1 MTEAGAGGVIRRMH
15 APRPLLHSL
24 GLLLAAVVAVAAAPL
39 HAAPPTLRLSEDAT
53 GTRAEVPLGDSQYRL
68 LRLHA
73 PERLAVDVEASPK
86 MLLPASGAGVVRG
99 VRRGEPRVGV
109 TRYVFDLAEPVEA
122 LAQRL
127 PGSNGSLLVLR
138 WPGDGSAQ
146 RSPASSAAVPVS
158 EPAAADIANQPP
170 GAASA
175 DALGSLIARLPAAT
189 AAVPSPPAPAAVSAV
204 VGASVTKRADA
215 DGDVASTSTRN
226 DALPSAPSAGVKTL
240 DEVMR
245 ASRPRP
251 LVIAI
256 DPGHGGQ
263 DPGAI
268 GPSGR
273 REKDVT
279 LAIARELARQINATP
294 GMQAYLTRDRDVF
307 IPLPQRAR
315 LARAAHADLF
325 VSIHA
330 DAAENRSA
338 RGSSVYVLSL
348 KGASSQRARWLADK
362 ENASDMIGGVQLT
375 RTDDTLAS
383 VLLDLTQSGHMKAS
397 EDIADDILDRLEAI
411 GSAHRPHIERA
422 NFAVL
427 RTSDMPAMLV
437 ETAYISNPA
446 EERLLTDPA
455 HQAKVAGAILDG
467 IRGYFTR
474 QPPPGTL
481 FALRAARGDAGGTT
495 DSAAAR

>member
-1 MTEAGAGGVIRRMH
+1 MH
-15 APRPLLHSL
+15 VARPLLRTI
-24 GLLLAAVVAVAAAPL
+24 GLLLVVAGLSSTAAL
-39 HAAPPTLRLSEDAT
+39 AATPGLRLSQDAD
-53 GTRAEVPLGDSQYRL
+53 GTRAELPLGDGHYTL

-73 PERLAVDVEASPK
+73 PERLAVDIERAPAAQ
-86 MLLPASGAGVVRG
+86 LPASGAGVVRE
-99 VRRGEPRVGV
+99 VRRGQPRAGV
-109 TRYVFDLAEPVEA
+109 TRYVFDLSEPVEA
-122 LAQRL
+122 IVQRV
-127 PGSNGSLLVLR
+127 PDASGAWLLLR
-138 WPGDGSAQ
+138 WPGD
-146 RSPASSAAVPVS
+146 AAPPTAV
-158 EPAAADIANQPP
+158 AADATPRATARSTDRAEPVPSTNPDP
-170 GAASA
+170 
-175 DALGSLIARLPAAT
+175 LGGLIARLPDAAGAASAAAPATHGVAANTLPAGVSPAEPRTNDDAAT
-189 AAVPSPPAPAAVSAV
+189 R
-204 VGASVTKRADA
+204 TT
-215 DGDVASTSTRN
+215 VASTPPAASE
-226 DALPSAPSAGVKTL
+226 PSPAGPGVKTL
-240 DEVMR
+240 DDVMR
-245 ASRPRP
+245 AARPRP

-268 GPSGR
+268 GPTGR

-279 LAIARELARQINATP
+279 LAIGRELARQINATP

-315 LARAAHADLF
+315 LARAAHADMF

-397 EDIADDILDRLEAI
+397 EDIADDILGRLEAI

-437 ETAYISNPA
+437 ETAYISNPV
-446 EERLLTDPA
+446 EERQLGDPA
-455 HQAKVAGAILDG
+455 QQARVANAILDG
-467 IRGYFTR
+467 IRHYFTR

-481 FALRAARGDAGGTT
+481 FALRAARGDVTGSESDTAA
-495 DSAAAR
+495 SAR

>member
-1 MTEAGAGGVIRRMH
+1 MCSH
-15 APRPLLHSL
+15 RPLLRL
-24 GLLLAAVVAVAAAPL
+24 TVALAALTALAAW
-39 HAAPPTLRLSEDAT
+39 AAPPAFRLGQDAD
-53 GTRAEVPLGDSQYRL
+53 GTRAEIPIGDAGYTL

-73 PERLAVDVEASPK
+73 PERLAVDVAHAPTTP
-86 MLLPASGAGVVRG
+86 LPAGGAGLVRE
-99 VRRGEPRVGV
+99 VRRGQPRAGV

-122 LAQRL
+122 IVQRI
-127 PGSNGSLLVLR
+127 PDPEGARLVLR
-138 WPGDGSAQ
+138 WPGDGV
-146 RSPASSAAVPVS
+146 AARPL
-158 EPAAADIANQPP
+158 AT
-170 GAASA
+170 AASA
-175 DALGSLIARLPAAT
+175 DPTPGTRQGTADAAADAIGGLIAGLPVNAVSAT
-189 AAVPSPPAPAAVSAV
+189 ASSTASDDAVASPAAVPPQTT
-204 VGASVTKRADA
+204 ASLSRAQ
-215 DGDVASTSTRN
+215 G
-226 DALPSAPSAGVKTL
+226 PGVKTL
-240 DEVMR
+240 EDVMR

-251 LVIAI
+251 LIIAI

-268 GPSGR
+268 GPTGR

-315 LARAAHADLF
+315 LARAAHADMF

-397 EDIADDILDRLEAI
+397 EDIADDILGRLEAI

-437 ETAYISNPA
+437 ETAYISNPT
-446 EERLLTDPA
+446 EERQLGDPD
-455 HQAKVAGAILDG
+455 HQARIARAILDG
-467 IRGYFTR
+467 VRNYFTR

-481 FALRAARGDAGGTT
+481 FALRAERNDAGGDAA
-495 DSAAAR
+495 DSAASSR